1 MRRRIEAVVS
11 ALPELTIRP
20 AHALRQAIGE
30 GYSARNFRQDV
41 MSGLVVGIV
50 ALPLS
55 MALAIASGV
64 PPQHGLYTAIIAGG
78 LIALLGGSRVQ
89 VSGPTAAFVVIL
101 APISAKYG
109 LAGLCVASFFA
120 GVLLFLM
127 GVLRFGQLIQFIPYP
142 VTTGFTAG
150 IAVVIATLQ
159 LKDFFGLTLMGGVPE
174 HYIDKVAALGKAMPT
189 MNWPDLVIG
198 VGTLIVLIVWP
209 RIMRKVPA
217 PLVALPLAAI
227 AAIVIA
233 KFAPSFDIATINNRF
248 SYTEDL
254 AILRSD
260 DLAIQEKEQPA
271 ASANHQIATSPHH
284 QITKPGIPQSA
295 PHIGWPWQFLAPGEA
310 ALTFD
315 YNTIRALLLSAFAIA
330 MLGAIESLLSAVV
343 SDGMTGFTHDP
354 NAELMAQGVGN
365 MAAPFFG
372 GFAATGAIARTATNV
387 RSGGRSPIAS
397 ITHALFILVAMLGA
411 APLLGYLPMASLA
424 ALLLIV
430 AKNMSEMKHF
440 FYVLRVGPRS
450 DVAVLITCFALTVI
464 FDMVVAVSTGIVL
477 AAVLFMRRMA
487 EVSGVKL
494 VGDEHPHLAEPLP
507 KGVLLYEINGPL
519 FFGAAQKAMS
529 SLHLVGND
537 VKVVIL
543 DMESVPA
550 VDATGLVNLQST
562 IRRLHND
569 RILIILGSVQPQP
582 MEVLTRAGLEELD
595 SRIGICTTLD
605 EAVNLAKF
613 HLALGEDLHAA
624 HVEHAVHP

>member
-11 ALPELTIRP
+11 ALPGLKIRP
-20 AHALRQAIGE
+20 AHALRQAMSE
-30 GYSARNFRQDV
+30 GYGARSLRSDV

-64 PPQHGLYTAIIAGG
+64 PPQHGLYTAIVAGG
-78 LIALLGGSRVQ
+78 LIAVLGGSRVQ

-101 APISAKYG
+101 APISAKFG
-109 LAGLCVASFFA
+109 LAGLCVATFFA
-120 GVLLFLM
+120 GVLLLLM
-127 GVLRFGQLIQFIPYP
+127 GLLRFGQLIQFIPYP

-159 LKDFFGLTLMGGVPE
+159 LKDFFGLTLDGGMPE
-174 HYIDKVAALGKAMPT
+174 HYIDKVAALAKAMPT
-189 MNWPDLVIG
+189 LNWPDLAIG
-198 VGTLIVLIVWP
+198 LGTLIVLLAWP
-209 RIMRKVPA
+209 RISRKVPA
-217 PLVALPLAAI
+217 PLVALPLAAV

-233 KFAPSFDIATINNRF
+233 KLVPNFDIATINSRF
-248 SYTEDL
+248 SYTVGD
-254 AILRSD
+254 
-260 DLAIQEKEQPA
+260 QV
-271 ASANHQIATSPHH
+271 HQ
-284 QITKPGIPQSA
+284 GIPQS
-295 PHIGWPWQFLAPGEA
+295 PPSLGWPWSFSAPGEA
-310 ALTFD
+310 ALSLD
-315 YNTIRALLLSAFAIA
+315 YETIRALMLAAFAIA

-343 SDGMTGFTHDP
+343 ADGMTGFTHDP

-365 MAAPFFG
+365 MTAPFFG

-387 RSGGRSPIAS
+387 RSGGRSPVAS
-397 ITHALFILVAMLGA
+397 ITHALFILVAMLSA
-411 APLLGYLPMASLA
+411 APLLGHLPMASLA

-430 AKNMSEMKHF
+430 ARNMSEVKHF

-450 DVAVLITCFALTVI
+450 DVAVLLTCFALTVV
-464 FDMVVAVSTGIVL
+464 FDMVIAVSAGIVL

-494 VGDEHPHLAEPLP
+494 VGDEHPHLEDPLP

-529 SLHLVGND
+529 ALHLIGNG

-550 VDATGLVNLQST
+550 IDATGLVNLQST
-562 IRRLHND
+562 IRRLHSD

-582 MEVLTRAGLEELD
+582 MEILTRAGLEELD
-595 SRIGICTTLD
+595 SRIGICATLD

-624 HVEHAVHP
+624 HAEHITHP